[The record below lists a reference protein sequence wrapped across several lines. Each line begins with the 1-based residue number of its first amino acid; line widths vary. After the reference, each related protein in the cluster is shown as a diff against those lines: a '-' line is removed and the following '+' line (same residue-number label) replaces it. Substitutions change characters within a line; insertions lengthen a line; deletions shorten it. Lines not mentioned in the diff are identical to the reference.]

1 MIESKYLGNPTSS
14 KGGGLR
20 DLNNTIV
27 DTGLRKGEQ
36 TWMLGLVGLPIV
48 TGNGLTISVEG
59 STVTQAFSTD
69 ESTTLGLFATAIAAK
84 DYVVSA
90 TVRSR
95 RIEVVIQENKEIL
108 LEAQAVTGSPAGVT
122 QLELE
127 ETNELTIVPGIVVV
141 NSEDFEAL
149 RVEELTADDTIL
161 GYADLGSAEGDT
173 VWRLKRVT
181 KTGLV
186 TKILYP
192 VVSGKP
198 SKSFDFSW
206 TGRAGYTYA

>member
-27 DTGLRKGEQ
+27 DTGLRKGKQ
-36 TWMLGLVGLPIV
+36 TWMLQLVGLPI
-48 TGNGLTISVEG
+48 GSSNGLTVDVAGVS
-59 STVTQAFSTD
+59 VTQAFSTD

-95 RIEVVIQENKEIL
+95 RIEVVIQENKEVL
-108 LEAQAVTGSPAGVT
+108 LGAESVTGTPAGVT

-149 RVEELTADDTIL
+149 RVEELTANDTIL
-161 GYADLGSAEGDT
+161 GYADLGSAEADA

-186 TKILYP
+186 TKVLYP
-192 VVSGKP
+192 VVSGTP
-198 SKSFDFSW
+198 SRSFDFSW
-206 TGRAGYTYA
+206 TSRAGYTYA